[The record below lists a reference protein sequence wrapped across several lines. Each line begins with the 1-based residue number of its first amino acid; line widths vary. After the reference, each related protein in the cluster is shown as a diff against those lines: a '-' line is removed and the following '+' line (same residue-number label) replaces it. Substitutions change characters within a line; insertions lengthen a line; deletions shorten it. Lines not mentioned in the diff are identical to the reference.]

1 MSCKQI
7 YKLFAIL
14 MLLAVAADAKAEGLK
29 EKYTAARPVVI
40 VCDWDK
46 PPYEFL
52 NDKGDPDGSNIDVI
66 KAVMKEL
73 DLPYRFEMKEWSI
86 ALKTF
91 NRGQADLI
99 FANGH
104 RYNKPQYVVSENI
117 VNYDRVCVATH
128 SDTTT
133 TITLSQIMREGAV
146 FKPGDYS
153 ASFFIEADSTKE
165 NMEFQTPK
173 VALMGLISNDY
184 KYYIWG
190 EEPLKWK
197 IRELNLEN
205 ISLNDVAI
213 PISEIHFVGHD
224 RQLIEQIDDQYSRLK
239 QSGRIAMLQDAWL
252 HPERSHDSST
262 PKALYIISALGL
274 LIAVVYLFNRLAK
287 RHVIRSAR
295 HQSQLNEMMYQA
307 LHMGNFIV
315 TEYDIRQDHMT
326 NHYGHILPEKGLTL
340 EEFTRRIHPDQQEE
354 FTQKMNRLMEGRD
367 RHFELNKSWNAG
379 TDEQP
384 EWLNFHGYA
393 IAELDNDGHPA
404 YIVNAIHDITK
415 DVEGDKAAKHLVRK
429 YETLSNIP
437 FVAMSFYSKDG
448 FLIELNDAMEELC
461 GMTGNPE
468 NKRYWESV
476 CMFDVPLF
484 RNVYSPESRH
494 ELLVCQHM
502 VYPELEL
509 DRYIE
514 FHVKPLLDENNEIA
528 NYYVMA
534 FDITEDRNRDHTKH
548 LQNKEIARISQ
559 EIEEQRQHLAYL
571 LENSDRFIWKSDR
584 DTRQIT
590 FYRKLNE
597 PETVISYEDFCQ
609 HHADDQQPQI
619 HQAIAGLHDGPT
631 LLDGLHHLKHSSWSQ
646 EETWIEVSGQPVY
659 DKDGNVSGSIG
670 IAVDVTKLMKAKREL
685 EEETRLAH
693 DSVRQK
699 SGFMASM
706 THELRTPLN
715 AIVGFTGV
723 LEALGDSP
731 DRAEYVRIIHN
742 STDMLQRLIN
752 DIIEASSITD
762 GAFSI
767 KPQNVDF
774 AEAFEDICITLSQR
788 VEDPAVAF
796 VKDNPYTHFHTVLDI
811 GRVQQVLTN
820 FVTNAVKFTKQG
832 SITVGYRYRS
842 LNGGEQRGLYCYC
855 RDTGAG
861 IPKEKQRIVF
871 DRFVKLDE
879 FVQGTGMGLAIC
891 KSIVERCGGNIG
903 LESEGLGKGTTFWMW
918 IPCEGYVS

>member
-1 MSCKQI
+1 MSSKQI
-7 YKLFAIL
+7 YTIL
-14 MLLAVAADAKAEGLK
+14 MLLILTVHAQAQSLS
-29 EKYTAARPVVI
+29 EKYTKERPVVI

-52 NDKGDPDGSNIDVI
+52 NDKGEPDGSNIDVM

-91 NRGQADLI
+91 NRGQADII

-104 RYNKPQYVVSENI
+104 RYNKPQFVVSENI
-117 VNYDRVCVATH
+117 VNYDRICVATH
-128 SDTTT
+128 SDTATT
-133 TITLSQIMREGAV
+133 VTFRQIMKEGAV

-173 VALMGLISNDY
+173 VALMGLINNDY

-213 PISEIHFVGHD
+213 PISEIHFIGHD
-224 RQLIEQIDDQYSRLK
+224 RQLINQIDDHYSRLK
-239 QSGRIAMLQDAWL
+239 QSGKIAALQDAWI
-252 HPERSHDSST
+252 HPERVHDSST
-262 PKALYIISALGL
+262 PKALFITLGL
-274 LIAVVYLFNRLAK
+274 CLLVTIVYLFNRLAK
-287 RHVIRSAR
+287 RHVIRSTR
-295 HQSQLNEMMYQA
+295 HQSELNEMMYQA
-307 LHMGNFIV
+307 LHMGNYIV
-315 TEYDIRQDHMT
+315 MQYDISHDHMT
-326 NHYGHILPEKGLTL
+326 NHYGHMLPDKGLTL
-340 EEFTRRIHPDQQEE
+340 EEFTKRIHPDQQEE

-367 RHFELNKSWNAG
+367 RHFELNKNWNAG

-384 EWLNFHGYA
+384 EWLKLHGYA
-393 IAELDNDGHPA
+393 IAELDNEGHPA
-404 YIVNAIHDITK
+404 YIVNAIHNITK
-415 DVEGDKAAKHLVRK
+415 DVEVDRSAKELVRK
-429 YETLSNIP
+429 YNTLSNIP

-476 CMFDVPLF
+476 CMFDIPLF
-484 RNVYSPESRH
+484 RNVYSPERRD

-514 FHVKPLLDENNEIA
+514 FHIKPLLDENKEIA

-534 FDITEDRNRDHTKH
+534 FDITEDRNRDHIQH
-548 LQNKEIARISQ
+548 LQNKEIAQISQ
-559 EIEEQRQHLAYL
+559 EIEEERQHLAYL

-584 DTRQIT
+584 ATRQIT

-597 PETVISYEDFCQ
+597 PETVISYEEFCN

-619 HQAIAGLHDGPT
+619 RQAMKDRQDGSFISIE
-631 LLDGLHHLKHSSWSQ
+631 GLHHLKYSAWNQ

-659 DKDGNVSGSIG
+659 DKEGTVSGSIG
-670 IAVDVTKLMKAKREL
+670 IAVDVTKFMKAKRDL
-685 EEETRLAH
+685 EEETRLAN

-752 DIIEASSITD
+752 DIIEASNFT
-762 GAFSI
+762 GGGVTI
-767 KPQNVDF
+767 KPEPVDF
-774 AEAFEDICITLSQR
+774 AKAFEDICITLSQR
-788 VEDPAVAF
+788 VQDPAVTF
-796 VKDNPYTHFHTVLDI
+796 VKENPYTSLHTTLDI

-832 SITVGYRYRS
+832 SITVGYRYES
-842 LNGGEQRGLYCYC
+842 MDDDGQQGLYCYC
-855 RDTGAG
+855 KDTGAG

-879 FVQGTGMGLAIC
+879 FVQGTGMGLAIS
-891 KSIVERCGGNIG
+891 KSIVEKCGGMIG
-903 LESEGLGKGTTFWMW
+903 LESEGIDKGTTFWMW
-918 IPCEGYVS
+918 IPCEAHIN